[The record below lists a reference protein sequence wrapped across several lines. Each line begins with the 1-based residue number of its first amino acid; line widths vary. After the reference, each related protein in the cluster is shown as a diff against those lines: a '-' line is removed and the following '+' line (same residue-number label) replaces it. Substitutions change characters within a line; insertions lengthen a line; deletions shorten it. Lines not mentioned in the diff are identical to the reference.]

1 MSASF
6 RQALNIRYPRDRKA
20 AHDRPLTIADGQG
33 PATFGRSTSE
43 PKSLTIPVGLFTH
56 STNGKSCSYFVVSY
70 GQSTERDGPRGMLS
84 R

>member
-56 STNGKSCSYFVVSY
+56 STNGKSC
-70 GQSTERDGPRGMLS
+70 RAILS
-84 R
+84 CRTANQRSVMVLAAC